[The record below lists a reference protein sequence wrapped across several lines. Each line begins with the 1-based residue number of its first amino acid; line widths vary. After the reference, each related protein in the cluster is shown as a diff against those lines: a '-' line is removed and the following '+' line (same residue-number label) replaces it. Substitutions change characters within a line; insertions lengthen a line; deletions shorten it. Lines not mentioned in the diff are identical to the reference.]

1 MPDELDLF
9 ANLPTPESRVAELRQ
24 LIDHH
29 NRLYYTAAEPEISDA
44 EYDKLFRELENL
56 EKRHPALA
64 DPNSPTQRVG
74 AKPLDGFSQIQHPVP
89 MLSIDDVFELKDSDT
104 PEAELIAFYKR
115 LQKNLGREE
124 ITVTLE
130 PKIDG
135 VAVSLF
141 YENGSLKYAATRGD
155 GTTGDDVT
163 QNVRTIRNIPLTL
176 KTKEGLP
183 LAAQQ
188 PEPEIH
194 FSPPPSPNSLA
205 EDETPYQ
212 TSAPATG
219 IDFESILPYETTH
232 EHAAENAP
240 IPGTHPQG
248 SPQSLA
254 RRLQED
260 SAGNHGDNVAQ
271 RIRRETESILEW
283 GTHTRRLLNLQE
295 ITRLTE
301 GWIKLAG
308 QSEHT
313 VFLAEKYLRVV
324 KFTLP
329 PNFGAQGSVR
339 YLRNIVACNRIFG
352 DDIWFHGILLT
363 EQGPAF
369 VISQPY
375 VDGTEPSSGEIDD
388 WFTNQ
393 GYESK
398 GHNRWFHPVTGVDV
412 ADAHTGNLIKSS
424 DGELIPIDLQVL
436 KEGESFKIQ
445 NSKFKLPAI
454 LEIRGEIFMPNSAF
468 AAMNEERDE
477 AGLPTFANPRN
488 ATAGTLK
495 QLDPKIVATRP
506 LAFLAHGLGAYEG
519 ELLET
524 ETDFHDLLDS
534 LSIPRNEPVRIARNL
549 GELLAGVKFFSQ
561 HRHDIDHATDGV
573 VVKVLDRAERE
584 QLGATSRAPRWA
596 AAYKFLPEQKE
607 TTLRSISIQ
616 VGRTGVLTPVAELD
630 PVLISGSTVSRATL
644 HNQDEITKKG
654 IYIGAKVLVEKAGE
668 IIPAIVKV
676 IDPDP
681 AIPPFS
687 LYDFVAGKCP
697 SCQAPITQEDGFVAW
712 RCTNFEC
719 PAQAV
724 TAISHF
730 AARKALDI
738 DGLGETVAEAL
749 VRHGHAKSPLDL
761 FSLTEETLANLN
773 LGTEESPRRFGEK
786 NAAKVIAA
794 LEAARAKPLHKWL
807 FAMGI
812 RQLGESAAKELT
824 RLILELK
831 EIPDSITLHNIA
843 ERGFKDTWLK
853 KFPANPKKEKIDPQE
868 KLRRTKIA
876 EEYRSDVKK
885 LTDELKPFSISSE
898 LGGVSAQNTLEYFTS
913 EAGELVLKKLSE
925 FGINPISDNY
935 APIAKEPTVKKN
947 QTRTTATNRQK
958 KILTFFRISFSPSI
972 STGAAGWEISAL
984 MENEENREKWRKYLY
999 LTNDYDSESSV
1010 PAHYDTKELDN
1021 VIIPEDWSSSVARQ
1035 GVYDEIVEQEMSSG
1049 APFDDPA
1056 PEIDFEGTSFLF
1068 TGKFE
1073 YGTREACQAAVV
1085 ERGGSSP
1092 SQQSVSRAIDYL
1104 VIGSGGSKSWKR
1116 GSYGNKIEAAIISR
1130 RSHGTPAIVSEEHWV
1145 EQLSK

>member
-9 ANLPTPESRVAELRQ
+9 TNLPTPESRVAELRQ

-188 PEPEIH
+188 PEPELH

-329 PNFGAQGSVR
+329 PNFGAQGSIR

-375 VDGTEPSSGEIDD
+375 VDGTQPSSGEITD

-436 KEGESFKIQ
+436 KEGEKFKIQ
-445 NSKFKLPAI
+445 NSNFKLPAI

-607 TTLRSISIQ
+607 TPLRDISIQ

-812 RQLGESAAKELT
+812 RQLGESAAKELSRLHPYLTDLPASEILAELHTDT
-824 RLILELK
+824 R
-831 EIPDSITLHNIA
+831 A
-843 ERGFKDTWLK
+843 
-853 KFPANPKKEKIDPQE
+853 
-868 KLRRTKIA
+868 
-876 EEYRSDVKK
+876 DVKK
-885 LTDELKPFSISSE
+885 KNPKLEHYAITGDVGPAVAESTLTF
-898 LGGVSAQNTLEYFTS
+898 FRS
-913 EAGELVLKKLSE
+913 EAGQRTLQRFAEL
-925 FGINPISDNY
+925 GINPTSDNY
-935 APIAKEPTVKKN
+935 APK
-947 QTRTTATNRQK
+947 
-958 KILTFFRISFSPSI
+958 
-972 STGAAGWEISAL
+972 
-984 MENEENREKWRKYLY
+984 
-999 LTNDYDSESSV
+999 
-1010 PAHYDTKELDN
+1010 PAE
-1021 VIIPEDWSSSVARQ
+1021 
-1035 GVYDEIVEQEMSSG
+1035 
-1049 APFDDPA
+1049 APHLP
-1056 PEIDFEGTSFLF
+1056 F
-1068 TGKFE
+1068 TGKTFVIT
-1073 YGTREACQAAVV
+1073 GTLSQDRDHFKTLIEKN
-1085 ERGGSSP
+1085 GGKVSG
-1092 SQQSVSRAIDYL
+1092 SVSKNTDYL
-1104 VIGSGGSKSWKR
+1104 LAG
-1116 GSYGNKIEAAIISR
+1116 EAAGAKLEKAR
-1130 RSHGTPAIVSEEHWV
+1130 QLGVAVLDEPAFGA
-1145 EQLSK
+1145 LL

>member
-1 MPDELDLF
+1 MLSNVLRLWGHSSLGTSRALRYPFPMPDEPDLF
-9 ANLPTPESRVAELRQ
+9 ANILTPESRIAELRR

-29 NRLYYTAAEPEISDA
+29 NRLYYTQAEPEISDSD
-44 EYDKLFRELENL
+44 YDKLFRELEDL
-56 EKRHPALA
+56 EKKHPQLA

-74 AKPLDGFSQIQHPVP
+74 AQPLEGFSQIKHPVP
-89 MLSIDDVFELKDSDT
+89 MLSIDDVFELKDAEI

-115 LQKNLGREE
+115 LQKNLGREN
-124 ITVTLE
+124 IAVTLE

-176 KTKEGLP
+176 SPTP
-183 LAAQQ
+183 A
-188 PEPEIH
+188 EPEIL
-194 FSPPPSPNSLA
+194 FSPPIPISGNLA
-205 EDETPYQ
+205 EDAAEYR
-212 TSAPATG
+212 TSAPATRV
-219 IDFESILPYETTH
+219 DFESILPYESAH
-232 EHAAENAP
+232 EHTTENAP
-240 IPGTHPQG
+240 LPGTHSQG

-260 SAGNHGDNVAQ
+260 STRNHGDNVAQ
-271 RIRRETESILEW
+271 RIRREAESILEW
-283 GTHTRRLLNLQE
+283 GTHAHRLLDAEGLD
-295 ITRLTE
+295 RLTK

-329 PNFGAQGSVR
+329 PNFGAQGSIP

-352 DDIWFHGILLT
+352 DDIWFHGILSL

-375 VDGTEPSSGEIDD
+375 VDGTEPTLEEVAR

-393 GYESK
+393 GYHSK

-424 DGELIPIDLQVL
+424 DGELIPIDLQVI
-436 KEGESFKIQ
+436 KEGQISQSSIYNHQ
-445 NSKFKLPAI
+445 SSIPSK

-506 LAFLAHGLGAYEG
+506 LAFLAHGLGAYG
-519 ELLET
+519 GDPLASET
-524 ETDFHDLLDS
+524 EFHNLLDTF
-534 LSIPRNEPVRIARNL
+534 SIPRNQPVRIAENL
-549 GELLAGVKFFSQ
+549 DELLAGVKFFSA
-561 HRHDIDHATDGV
+561 HRHEIDHATDGV
-573 VVKVLDRAERE
+573 VIKVLDRAERE
-584 QLGATSRAPRWA
+584 QLGSTSRAPRWA
-596 AAYKFLPEQKE
+596 AAYKFLPEQQE
-607 TTLRSISIQ
+607 TTLNAITIQ
-616 VGRTGVLTPVAELD
+616 VGRTGVLTPVAELT

-654 IYIGAKVLVEKAGE
+654 IYIGARVLVEKAGE

-697 SCQAPITQEDGFVAW
+697 SCHAPITQEEGFVAW

-761 FSLTEETLANLN
+761 FSLTEETLAPLN
-773 LGTEESPRRFGEK
+773 LGTEDAPRRFGEK

-794 LEAARAKPLHKWL
+794 LESARAKPLNKWL
-807 FAMGI
+807 YAMGI
-812 RQLGESAAKELT
+812 RNLGESAAKELS
-824 RLILELK
+824 RLHLHFIDIPSSPILEEL
-831 EIPDSITLHNIA
+831 L
-843 ERGFKDTWLK
+843 KDTRADAK
-853 KFPANPKKEKIDPQE
+853 KKNPLLAPFAISGDVGPAV
-868 KLRRTKIA
+868 A
-876 EEYRSDVKK
+876 E
-885 LTDELKPFSISSE
+885 SILSFFNSKA
-898 LGGVSAQNTLEYFTS
+898 GWKTIMRF
-913 EAGELVLKKLSE
+913 GELTL
-925 FGINPISDNY
+925 NPTSDNY
-935 APIAKEPTVKKN
+935 API
-947 QTRTTATNRQK
+947 
-958 KILTFFRISFSPSI
+958 
-972 STGAAGWEISAL
+972 
-984 MENEENREKWRKYLY
+984 
-999 LTNDYDSESSV
+999 
-1010 PAHYDTKELDN
+1010 PAE
-1021 VIIPEDWSSSVARQ
+1021 
-1035 GVYDEIVEQEMSSG
+1035 
-1049 APFDDPA
+1049 APKL
-1056 PEIDFEGTSFLF
+1056 LF
-1068 TGKFE
+1068 TGKTFVIT
-1073 YGTREACQAAVV
+1073 GTLSQDRDHFKTLIEKN
-1085 ERGGSSP
+1085 GGKVSG
-1092 SQQSVSRAIDYL
+1092 SVSKNTDYL
-1104 VIGSGGSKSWKR
+1104 LAGESAGSKFDKATQLGVRILDEQAFSELLDR
-1116 GSYGNKIEAAIISR
+1116 G
-1130 RSHGTPAIVSEEHWV
+1130 
-1145 EQLSK
+1145 L

>member
-1 MPDELDLF
+1 MPNEPDLF
-9 ANLPTPESRVAELRQ
+9 SFLPTPEKRVAKLRG

-29 NRLYYTAAEPEISDA
+29 NQLYYTQAQPEISDA
-44 EYDKLFRELENL
+44 DYDKLFRELEDL
-56 EKRHPALA
+56 EKSHPTLA

-74 AKPLDGFSQIQHPVP
+74 APPLEGFSQITHPVP

-124 ITVTLE
+124 ITITLE

-163 QNVRTIRNIPLTL
+163 QNLRTIRNIPLTL
-176 KTKEGLP
+176 KAKEGLP
-183 LAAQQ
+183 PAAQQ
-188 PEPEIH
+188 PEPELH
-194 FSPPPSPNSLA
+194 FSPPPSTNSLA
-205 EDETPYQ
+205 EDETPYR
-212 TSAPATG
+212 TGAATG
-219 IDFESILPYETTH
+219 IDFESILPYETAH
-232 EHAAENAP
+232 EHAAENALV
-240 IPGTHPQG
+240 PGTHPQG

-260 SAGNHGDNVAQ
+260 FAGKDGDNVAQ
-271 RIRRETESILEW
+271 RIRREAESILEW
-283 GTHTRRLLNLQE
+283 GAGAMRLLDLE
-295 ITRLTE
+295 GLTRLTE
-301 GWIKLAG
+301 GWKNLAG

-313 VFLAEKYLRVV
+313 VFLDEKFERVV

-329 PNFGAQGSVR
+329 PNFGAQGSIP

-352 DDIWFHGILLT
+352 DDIWFHGILST
-363 EQGPAF
+363 KQGPAF

-375 VDGTEPSSGEIDD
+375 VDGTEPTSGEIAD
-388 WFTNQ
+388 WFTDQ

-398 GHNRWFHPVTGVDV
+398 GHNRWFHPVTGVEV

-424 DGELIPIDLQVL
+424 AGELIPIDLQVL
-436 KEGESFKIQ
+436 EGGHPDPHQPGSTFAPIRIHSRF
-445 NSKFKLPAI
+445 NLPST

-519 ELLET
+519 DPLET
-524 ETDFHDLLDS
+524 ETDFHHLLDS
-534 LSIPRNEPVRIARNL
+534 FSIPRNEPVRIARNL
-549 GELLAGVKFFSQ
+549 DELLAGVKFFSA
-561 HRHDIDHATDGV
+561 HRHEIDHATDGV

-596 AAYKFLPEQKE
+596 AAYKFLPEQQE
-607 TTLRSISIQ
+607 TTLNAITIQ
-616 VGRTGVLTPVAELD
+616 VGRTGVLTPVAELT

-654 IYIGAKVLVEKAGE
+654 IHIGARVLVEKAGE

-687 LYDFVAGKCP
+687 LYDFIAGKCP
-697 SCQAPITQEDGFVAW
+697 SCHAPITREEGFVAW

-738 DGLGETVAEAL
+738 DGLGGTVAEAL

-773 LGTEESPRRFGEK
+773 LGTEQAPRRFGEK

-794 LEAARAKPLHKWL
+794 LEAARAKPLNKWL

-812 RQLGESAAKELT
+812 RQLGESAAKELS
-824 RLILELK
+824 RLHEHLTDIPHSEILTEL
-831 EIPDSITLHNIA
+831 L
-843 ERGFKDTWLK
+843 KDTR
-853 KFPANPKKEKIDPQE
+853 AD
-868 KLRRTKIA
+868 
-876 EEYRSDVKK
+876 
-885 LTDELKPFSISSE
+885 
-898 LGGVSAQNTLEYFTS
+898 
-913 EAGELVLKKLSE
+913 
-925 FGINPISDNY
+925 
-935 APIAKEPTVKKN
+935 AKKKN
-947 QTRTTATNRQK
+947 PALEPYTITGDVGPAVAES
-958 KILTFFRISFSPSI
+958 ILTFFRSE
-972 STGAAGWEISAL
+972 AGQHTLRRFAELGI
-984 MENEENREKWRKYLY
+984 N
-999 LTNDYDSESSV
+999 
-1010 PAHYDTKELDN
+1010 PASNNH
-1021 VIIPEDWSSSVARQ
+1021 
-1035 GVYDEIVEQEMSSG
+1035 
-1049 APFDDPA
+1049 APKPA
-1056 PEIDFEGTSFLF
+1056 EAPKLPF
-1068 TGKFE
+1068 TGKTFVIT
-1073 YGTREACQAAVV
+1073 GTLSQDRDHFKTLIETS
-1085 ERGGSSP
+1085 GGKVSG
-1092 SQQSVSRAIDYL
+1092 SVSKNTTYL
-1104 VIGSGGSKSWKR
+1104 LAGEAAGSKLDKAR
-1116 GSYGNKIEAAIISR
+1116 QLGVTILD
-1130 RSHGTPAIVSEEHWV
+1130 EESFGA
-1145 EQLSK
+1145 LL